1 MALTRLFTSAARA
14 KAAEDNLL
22 STGYERKSVRL
33 ITSADGHSAADLTR
47 HGVASGNAKHYAER
61 IAAGATLLIVEAP
74 FGTAGHAT
82 AILNAAG
89 GTEEEPAHTQHETME
104 WDDATPLSSAF
115 GWKVL
120 SHDPAPLSH
129 ALGMGALSKNQNAKA
144 KLSHN
149 PAPLSSLLGLTLLSG
164 DAAPLSRLLGLPV
177 LSSKAAPLSS
187 AVGAKTL
194 TASSG
199 PLTVS
204 GLSHDPAPL
213 SSLLGIP
220 TLIRED

>member
-1 MALTRLFTSAARA
+1 MALTRLFTDAARA
-14 KAAEDNLL
+14 KSAESNLL

-33 ITSADGHSAADLTR
+33 ITSADAHSAADLTR
-47 HGVASGNAKHYAER
+47 HGVASGNARHYAER

-89 GTEEEPAHTQHETME
+89 GTEDEADHTRHETME

-129 ALGMGALSKNQNAKA
+129 ALGMGTLSNEQRGKA

-149 PAPLSSLLGLTLLSG
+149 PAPLSSMLGLKLLSG
-164 DAAPLSRLLGLPV
+164 NAAPFSRMLGLPV
-177 LSSKAAPLSS
+177 LSSKPAPLSA

-213 SSLLGIP
+213 SNLLGIP
-220 TLIRED
+220 TLIHED